1 MHSIQQA
8 LQAGQELLVLRVLLA
23 PQELQELVLRVL
35 LAPQELQEL
44 VAGRQ
49 VLQGRMLQELAAGL
63 RVLQVGLVPLA
74 GLVLPQ

>member
-1 MHSIQQA
+1 
-8 LQAGQELLVLRVLLA
+8 VLLA
-23 PQELQELVLRVL
+23 LQELQELVLLVL

-44 VAGRQ
+44 VAGLQ
-49 VLQGRMLQELAAGL
+49 VLQGRMLQERVLQERVLQERVLQELAAGL

>member
-8 LQAGQELLVLRVLLA
+8 LQAG
-23 PQELQELVLRVL
+23 QELVLRVL

-44 VAGRQ
+44 AAGPQ
-49 VLQGRMLQELAAGL
+49 ELQELAAGL

>member
-8 LQAGQELLVLRVLLA
+8 LLAG
-23 PQELQELVLRVL
+23 QELQELVLRVL

-44 VAGRQ
+44 VLW
-49 VLQGRMLQELAAGL
+49 VLLAPQELQERVLQELAAGL
-63 RVLQVGLVPLA
+63 RVLQVGLVPQV